1 MKYNVTMNATVE
13 AESAEAAKN
22 LFIDF
27 SDNKEGVLSSS
38 IDAIPSNQW
47 AVTVSVPVIYKFDL
61 TVNAETEDEAEQLA
75 TNEVELMNEIEE
87 FVKGELVTDYYYDVD
102 TSAVEVQSI
111 EDLDDEHE
119 DPEPAQPVTATAVD
133 DNADSA
139 APDTTT
145 AA

>member
-1 MKYNVTMNATVE
+1 MKYKVNLEATVE

-27 SDNKEGVLSSS
+27 SDNKEGVISSS

-47 AVTVSVPVIYKFDL
+47 SVTVSVPVIYKFDL
-61 TVNAETEDEAEQLA
+61 TVNAETEDEAEQIA

-87 FVKGELVTDYYYDVD
+87 FVKGDVVTDYYYDVD

-111 EDLDDEHE
+111 EDLDDEDE
-119 DPEPAQPVTATAVD
+119 DAEPAQPDTATEVLGA
-133 DNADSA
+133 
-139 APDTTT
+139 
-145 AA
+145 